1 MSEREL
7 LGLSAAGGVAVGRAL
22 ILRDEHP
29 VAQGEGGEEEQRRAA
44 RALSD
49 VAAELGRAAERL
61 RTAGRVDEAE
71 ILEANRLMAEDPALA
86 QEVQALAAKTAAA
99 SAVLQATER
108 HAALLES
115 LPDELLAARAAD
127 VRGLGRRAAR
137 LLAGEPTQ
145 LAPLRPAIVIARD
158 IGPAD
163 MAELDL
169 VGGRI
174 RGFALAEGGATSHA
188 AIMARALG
196 LPLVVGL
203 GDEILTA
210 ADGELVALDGG
221 EGSAVLDPGE
231 ERLERAL
238 RIVHEQKRSRRRR
251 AASRTLPAVT
261 RDGRKVRLLCNASTA
276 GEVSSGLAAG
286 ADGVGLLRTELAFLE
301 TGDWPTDAQHADAL
315 APALALLT
323 GRTATVRTL
332 DFGADKT
339 PPFLAGITQRGLA
352 LSLAHPA
359 EFEAQLR
366 AILETGAST
375 DLRVLLPLVRDA
387 EELSKAR
394 ALLDKALESV
404 RWSGPPPALGAMIET
419 PEAASRA
426 DEIAAEADF
435 LSIGTNDLVQYTL
448 GLDRDL
454 PLATVQA
461 AADPEV
467 LGHIAEVVKA
477 ARANELTVEVCGEAA
492 GEAPLVVLLVG
503 LGVDEL
509 SVAPARLDEVRTIVR
524 RISAAKAA
532 QAAGWAVAADSA
544 RQALAFAD
552 EVLSVGEPGH
562 DRGELLD
569 GLGGVVA

>member
-1 MSEREL
+1 MTEREL
-7 LGLSAAGGVAVGRAL
+7 RGLSAAGGVAVGRAL
-22 ILRDEHP
+22 LLREAVP
-29 VAQGEGGEEEQRRAA
+29 AATGAGGEEEQRRAA
-44 RALSD
+44 QALSD
-49 VAAELGRAAERL
+49 VAAELGRSAERL

-71 ILEANRLMAEDPALA
+71 ILETNRLMAEDPALA
-86 QEVQALAAKTAAA
+86 QEVLALAAETGAM
-99 SAVLQATER
+99 SAVIQATER

-127 VRGLGRRAAR
+127 VRGLGRRASR

-145 LAPLRPAIVIARD
+145 LGALRPAIVIARD
-158 IGPAD
+158 LGPAD

-188 AIMARALG
+188 AIMARSLG

-203 GDEILTA
+203 GDEILSA
-210 ADGELVALDGG
+210 ADGELVALDAE
-221 EGSAVLDPGE
+221 EGSAVLDPGD
-231 ERLERAL
+231 ERLERTL
-238 RIVHEQKRSRRRR
+238 RAVHEQRRSRRRR

-276 GEVSSGLAAG
+276 AEVTAGLAAG
-286 ADGVGLLRTELAFLE
+286 AEGVGLLRTELAFLE
-301 TGDWPTDAQHADAL
+301 TTDWPTDAQHAQVL
-315 APALALLT
+315 KPALALLK
-323 GRTATVRTL
+323 GRIATVRTL

-339 PPFLAGITQRGLA
+339 PPFLAGTTERGVA
-352 LSLAHPA
+352 LSLAHPD

-366 AILETGAST
+366 AILDAGAAT
-375 DLRVLLPLVRDA
+375 ALRLLLPLVHDA
-387 EELSKAR
+387 EELRSAR
-394 ALLDKALESV
+394 ELLDRALESV
-404 RWSGPPPALGAMIET
+404 GWSGPRPELGAMIET
-419 PEAASRA
+419 PEAATRA
-426 DEIAAEADF
+426 NEIAAEADF

-448 GLDRDL
+448 GLDREL

-467 LGHIAEVVKA
+467 LGHVAAVVRAAA
-477 ARANELTVEVCGEAA
+477 ARNLTVEVCGEAA

-509 SVAPARLDEVRTIVR
+509 SVAPARLDEVRTVVR
-524 RISAAKAA
+524 RISGAGAA
-532 QAAGWAVAADSA
+532 QAAGRALAAESA
-544 RQALAFAD
+544 RQALGFAE
-552 EVLSVGEPGH
+552 EVLSVGQPGH